1 MSAVISDTF
10 VIDVVQV
17 IDSSSIT
24 VANPGRAFKVVQVLV
39 TGSNG
44 AVCTVK
50 KNTTGGALVSTGTL
64 ATGDLNAFPSAM
76 TSTAADA
83 VFSATDNISI
93 TAATAAV
100 GRITLLC
107 ASATGYDLTVT

>member
-1 MSAVISDTF
+1 MPAVISDTF

-17 IDSSSIT
+17 IDSSSIIIT
-24 VANPGRAFKVVQVLV
+24 NPGRTFKVVQVLV
-39 TGSNG
+39 TGSNS

-50 KNTTGGALVSTGTL
+50 KNTTGGVTVSTATL

-76 TSTAADA
+76 TATAADT
-83 VFSATDNISI
+83 VFAATDNVSI

-107 ASATGYDLTVT
+107 VSATGYDLVTT